1 MIIYCTADKTGLF
14 CARIF
19 LLRLTC
25 NVLVGVKIYPSFEMM
40 LTFDLLNINFYNLQ
54 DECNGYGF
62 EVDSWACGVIM
73 YTLLIGRPPFWHR
86 KQMMLI
92 RQIMRGEYTMTGPDW
107 AEVTSETR
115 DLVRFEPSLIPTQ
128 QIDH

>member
-1 MIIYCTADKTGLF
+1 MQNVRKPDLF
-14 CARIF
+14 GFQRF
-19 LLRLTC
+19 TVSLYS
-25 NVLVGVKIYPSFEMM
+25 KF
-40 LTFDLLNINFYNLQ
+40 Q

-62 EVDSWACGVIM
+62 EVDAWACGVIM

-115 DLVRFEPSLIPTQ
+115 DLVNILLLRQGLNAGRG
-128 QIDH
+128 